1 MRVPQAI
8 RGRYHQICVWIS
20 FDQGTSL
27 RSKLS
32 WYANM
37 SGVCVNIET
46 RYNRLTVRSTRL
58 FMLYISVTYTII
70 IQDVSVIFI
79 GNENTI
85 RHICCL
91 SPLVLYHCN

>member
-1 MRVPQAI
+1 
-8 RGRYHQICVWIS
+8 
-20 FDQGTSL
+20 
-27 RSKLS
+27 
-32 WYANM
+32 M

-46 RYNRLTVRSTRL
+46 RYKRLTVRSTRL

-85 RHICCL
+85 R
-91 SPLVLYHCN
+91 